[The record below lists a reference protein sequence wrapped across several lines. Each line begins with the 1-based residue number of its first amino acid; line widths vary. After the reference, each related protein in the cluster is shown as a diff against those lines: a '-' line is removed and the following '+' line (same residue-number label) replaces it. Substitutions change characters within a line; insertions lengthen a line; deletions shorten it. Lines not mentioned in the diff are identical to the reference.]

1 MFIVFNQQIKRIK
14 RRLEG
19 YEIDFG
25 GTIPIV
31 LTPSTPV
38 SITPQK
44 NFAGAIAARGAGH
57 SDCAMLQIAGVGL

>member
-1 MFIVFNQQIKRIK
+1 MRRRQAAVFIVFNQQIKRIK
-14 RRLEG
+14 RILEG

-38 SITPQK
+38 SIT
-44 NFAGAIAARGAGH
+44 FEEETGG
-57 SDCAMLQIAGVGL
+57 SVYCF